1 MALKWLKKHND
12 LCKGIKI
19 DESRLDSIEDC
30 DDISKLVASDDVVT
44 KEDEALN
51 INTDLGL
58 NREETIA
65 QMKSNEA
72 ESLGFQN
79 LDDPIETSKD
89 DRQILKELQ
98 ESISK
103 SPAKRHMTIC
113 WPKTSEV
120 PVSEYSSKKLFAMA
134 YPWLFPG
141 GVGDVTDFPTDDIGK
156 WGEMLFRHKDGR
168 FQNDKFFC
176 FYALNYITR
185 HRNASS
191 GSWFVR
197 EFSKG
202 CPENLEDLK
211 SQIEAGNTSF
221 INRITHCNQN
231 IKGSTPYWHKKR
243 SELYN
248 WINYHVQE
256 GNGPPM
262 FFITLSCAEHH
273 WPDIIALVKERMEI
287 AGENSDMCHVG
298 SPKLSSI
305 LNAHT
310 LVVQEHFQ
318 KRVNLWLKTVGR
330 IVFGIKHHWGR
341 FEFAPGRGQIHV
353 HLLAISSDNSIHE

>member
-1 MALKWLKKHND
+1 
-12 LCKGIKI
+12 
-19 DESRLDSIEDC
+19 
-30 DDISKLVASDDVVT
+30 
-44 KEDEALN
+44 
-51 INTDLGL
+51 
-58 NREETIA
+58 
-65 QMKSNEA
+65 
-72 ESLGFQN
+72 
-79 LDDPIETSKD
+79 
-89 DRQILKELQ
+89 
-98 ESISK
+98 
-103 SPAKRHMTIC
+103 MTIC

-120 PVSEYSSKKLFAMA
+120 PVSECSNKKLFALA
-134 YPWLFPG
+134 HPWLFPG

-231 IKGSTPYWHKKR
+231 TKGSTPHWHKKR
-243 SELYN
+243 SELCN
-248 WINYHVQE
+248 WMNCHVQE

-262 FFITLSCAEHH
+262 LFITLSCAEHH
-273 WPDIIALVKERMEI
+273 WPDIIRLIQERMAI
-287 AGENSDMCHVG
+287 AGRDASECHVG
-298 SPKLSSI
+298 SCCCCCCC
-305 LNAHT
+305 
-310 LVVQEHFQ
+310 
-318 KRVNLWLKTVGR
+318 
-330 IVFGIKHHWGR
+330 
-341 FEFAPGRGQIHV
+341 
-353 HLLAISSDNSIHE
+353 